1 MIMGCFFDSFDSI
14 YHDHGMVFWLFWYVY
29 CLRWSFVFPS
39 PRWNRRSWTE
49 RRMRV
54 EHVSPHVATKFGCTH
69 PHSGCFCSGW
79 RSNREFHT
87 DPSVVWAPWCKGRH
101 QSYLEAYK
109 ATGITFRAPE
119 QWIKIEVIKWG
130 VLFLGMITSLVHP
143 FSPSTKL
150 KHRCDCGR
158 KGAKIY
164 QRALETFTNRAW
176 NLTWHVWLVGAAG
189 WMFGM
194 NLVKLDR

>member
-1 MIMGCFFDSFDSI
+1 MGWF
-14 YHDHGMVFWLFWYVY
+14 FWLFWYVY
-29 CLRWSFVFPS
+29 CL
-39 PRWNRRSWTE
+39 
-49 RRMRV
+49 
-54 EHVSPHVATKFGCTH
+54 HLVAMIFCFSESTLKRELMNGTPNAGRTRESSCGKKNVGVPIH
-69 PHSGCFCSGW
+69 ISGCFCSGW

-87 DPSVVWAPWCKGRH
+87 DPSVVWAPWCKGCH

-109 ATGITFRAPE
+109 ATGITLRALE
-119 QWIKIEVIKWG
+119 QWIKIEVTKWL
-130 VLFLGMITSLVHP
+130 VFFLGMIISLIHP

-150 KHRCDCGR
+150 NHRCDCGR

-164 QRALETFTNRAW
+164 QRVLERFTIRAW